1 MYQTECGDKESHRGE
16 GARMQWLY
24 AKWKPLWA
32 TEEIIE
38 GSGERGVKQGDK
50 ERTVKR
56 GIKTRGKGEI
66 NSL

>member
-1 MYQTECGDKESHRGE
+1 
-16 GARMQWLY
+16 MQWLY

-56 GIKTRGKGEI
+56 GKKNQGKG
-66 NSL
+66 